1 MGLALRTEGH
11 IYGGAAELV
20 LITLWHVGGLWVL
33 FQGVR
38 TVSMSSLVLPAQP
51 GKLGLPDD
59 LEQGLPRLNLQVSN
73 SAIRP

>member
-1 MGLALRTEGH
+1 MGLALRIEAH
-11 IYGGAAELV
+11 IYGGASELA

-38 TVSMSSLVLPAQP
+38 AVSKSSLVLPAQP

-59 LEQGLPRLNLQVSN
+59 LDKGLSRLNLRVSIA
-73 SAIRP
+73 AIRP

>member
-1 MGLALRTEGH
+1 MGLALRIEAH
-11 IYGGAAELV
+11 IYGGASELA
-20 LITLWHVGGLWVL
+20 LITLWHVGGICIL

-38 TVSMSSLVLPAQP
+38 AVSKSSLVLPAQP

-59 LEQGLPRLNLQVSN
+59 LDQGLPRLNLQVSN